1 MPRLLLVDDNPS
13 IHKIAETLLAGT
25 DVELACAASGADA
38 LALVHKG
45 QTFDVAMLD
54 ISMMGMDGWELLAC
68 LRKEEATAL
77 MPVAMM
83 AGVLD
88 VVDPDR
94 LSRAPIQG
102 FLKKPVELRDLADRV
117 RRLMETPVVPP
128 APEPEPEP
136 EHAFLTSPGFTL
148 TEHPDLLDKLTELP
162 DDVLLLGPEDLY
174 PGENTAKTT
183 DVPSTKPEAFPPLE
197 ETLDLE
203 ELDLEGLRGLTLS
216 PEEAAPEPQPV
227 HEDFSLA
234 DDLAEPEFLPET
246 AQAPADLPAVPDFAP
261 GDAFPVTPTPSPEAA
276 EAPAEDQP
284 DFFPASVEP
293 PSVTPPPVTP
303 PPVTPPSAAD
313 HDFFDWSEDSDSML
327 TALPLAQE
335 PAPAV
340 SEFEFADTDG
350 FASMS
355 LSDILDPETAPAIDP
370 QPTVHLP
377 EEGEALEIDLIT
389 DVIMSGELGSFPEEL
404 NAAEELPSLAP
415 EPAPAEVPA
424 FTSERPAFLPVP
436 EPVVETALT
445 TFEDEGHTAAGL
457 APATTIPQE
466 VPAVE
471 APAAT
476 GPADPLAALL
486 ADPVLMERLTKA
498 VVSRLSDQTLREIAW
513 EVMPEL
519 ADRLHRNG

>member
-128 APEPEPEP
+128 APEPEPVPEPVP
-136 EHAFLTSPGFTL
+136 EHAFLTSPGFAL
-148 TEHPDLLDKLTELP
+148 TEHPEVLDKLTELP

-174 PGENTAKTT
+174 PGENTARTT
-183 DVPSTKPEAFPPLE
+183 EVPSTKPEDFPPLE

-203 ELDLEGLRGLTLS
+203 ELDLEGLRGLTLA
-216 PEEAAPEPQPV
+216 PEEVEATPEPEPV

-234 DDLAEPEFLPET
+234 DDLAEPEFLSET
-246 AQAPADLPAVPDFAP
+246 GEAPADLPAVPDFAP
-261 GDAFPVTPTPSPEAA
+261 GDTFPVTPTPAPEAA
-276 EAPAEDQP
+276 ASPAEDTP
-284 DFFPASVEP
+284 DA
-293 PSVTPPPVTP
+293 PPVSAE
-303 PPVTPPSAAD
+303 PPSAASGAAID
-313 HDFFDWSEDSDSML
+313 SDFLDWSEDSDSML
-327 TALPLAQE
+327 AALPPAQE
-335 PAPAV
+335 PAPALT
-340 SEFEFADTDG
+340 EFEAAKTDS

-355 LSDILDPETAPAIDP
+355 LSDILDPESAPALDP
-370 QPTVHLP
+370 EPTVHLP
-377 EEGEALEIDLIT
+377 EEDEALEIDLIT
-389 DVIMSGELGSFPEEL
+389 DVIMSGDLGSFPEEG
-404 NAAEELPSLAP
+404 NAPEELPSLLP
-415 EPAPAEVPA
+415 EPSPAEVPA
-424 FTSERPAFLPVP
+424 FTSERPAFLPAP
-436 EPVVETALT
+436 EPVVEAAAALT
-445 TFEDEGHTAAGL
+445 AFDDDEGHTAAGL
-457 APATTIPQE
+457 VPSTTITQD
-466 VPAVE
+466 VPAE
-471 APAAT
+471 AAPAAT

-498 VVSRLSDQTLREIAW
+498 VVSRLSQEALREIAW